1 MSALY
6 TAKATAIGG
15 RNGTVRSD
23 DGLIDLQLA
32 LPAGLGGKGDA
43 TNPEQLFAAGYAACF
58 GNAVIHA
65 TRNKETKISD
75 NDVEVTATVG
85 IGPGATGGFGLTVTL
100 DVTLAGVDSVM
111 APKPARLEAW
121 GRLARD
127 LDLAKLDAITEVR
140 PLADAP
146 ALAPEILAG
155 RIRGRVALTVG
166 G

>member
-23 DGLIDLQLA
+23 DGLIDLLLA
-32 LPAGLGGKGDA
+32 LPPGLGGKGDA

-100 DVTLAGVDSVM
+100 DVTLAGVDQAKAEEIV
-111 APKPARLEAW
+111 AEAHKVCPYSN
-121 GRLARD
+121 A
-127 LDLAKLDAITEVR
+127 T
-140 PLADAP
+140 
-146 ALAPEILAG
+146 
-155 RIRGRVALTVG
+155 RGNVDVTLSTHTR
-166 G
+166 

>member
-23 DGLIDLQLA
+23 DGLLDLQLA
-32 LPAGLGGKGDA
+32 LPSGLGGKGGA

-65 TRNKETKISD
+65 TRNKETKIRD

-85 IGPGATGGFGLTVTL
+85 IGPNAGGGFGLTVAL
-100 DVTLAGVDSVM
+100 DVTLAGVDQATAEEIV
-111 APKPARLEAW
+111 AEAHKVCPYSN
-121 GRLARD
+121 A
-127 LDLAKLDAITEVR
+127 T
-140 PLADAP
+140 
-146 ALAPEILAG
+146 
-155 RIRGRVALTVG
+155 RGNVDVALSVQTR
-166 G
+166 

>member
-32 LPAGLGGKGDA
+32 LPAGLGGEGDA

-58 GNAVIHA
+58 GNAVIHV

-100 DVTLAGVDSVM
+100 DVTLAGVDQAKAEEIV
-111 APKPARLEAW
+111 AEAHKVCPYSN
-121 GRLARD
+121 A
-127 LDLAKLDAITEVR
+127 T
-140 PLADAP
+140 
-146 ALAPEILAG
+146 
-155 RIRGRVALTVG
+155 RGNVDVTLSTHTR
-166 G
+166 

>member
-6 TAKATAIGG
+6 STTVSAVGG
-15 RNGTVRSD
+15 RNGTVRSG
-23 DGLIDLQLA
+23 DGLLDLPLA
-32 LPAGLGGKGDA
+32 LPAALGGKGDK

-100 DVTLAGVDSVM
+100 DVTLAGVDQAKAEEIV
-111 APKPARLEAW
+111 AEAHKVCPYSN
-121 GRLARD
+121 A
-127 LDLAKLDAITEVR
+127 T
-140 PLADAP
+140 
-146 ALAPEILAG
+146 
-155 RIRGRVALTVG
+155 RGNVDVTLSTHTR
-166 G
+166 

>member
-58 GNAVIHA
+58 GNAVIHV

-100 DVTLAGVDSVM
+100 DVTLAGVDQAKAEEIV
-111 APKPARLEAW
+111 AEAHKVCPYSN
-121 GRLARD
+121 A
-127 LDLAKLDAITEVR
+127 T
-140 PLADAP
+140 
-146 ALAPEILAG
+146 
-155 RIRGRVALTVG
+155 RGNVDVTLSTHTR
-166 G
+166 

>member
-32 LPAGLGGKGDA
+32 LPAGLGGKGDG

-100 DVTLAGVDSVM
+100 DVTLAGVDQAKAEEIV
-111 APKPARLEAW
+111 AEAHKVCPYSN
-121 GRLARD
+121 A
-127 LDLAKLDAITEVR
+127 T
-140 PLADAP
+140 
-146 ALAPEILAG
+146 
-155 RIRGRVALTVG
+155 RGNVDVTLSTHTR
-166 G
+166 

>member
-65 TRNKETKISD
+65 TRNKETKISY

-100 DVTLAGVDSVM
+100 DVTLAGVDQAKAEEIV
-111 APKPARLEAW
+111 AEAHKVCPYSN
-121 GRLARD
+121 A
-127 LDLAKLDAITEVR
+127 T
-140 PLADAP
+140 
-146 ALAPEILAG
+146 
-155 RIRGRVALTVG
+155 RGNVDVTLSTHTR
-166 G
+166 

>member
-43 TNPEQLFAAGYAACF
+43 TNPAQLFAAGYAACF

-100 DVTLAGVDSVM
+100 DVTLAGVDQAKAEEIV
-111 APKPARLEAW
+111 AEAHKVCPYSN
-121 GRLARD
+121 A
-127 LDLAKLDAITEVR
+127 T
-140 PLADAP
+140 
-146 ALAPEILAG
+146 
-155 RIRGRVALTVG
+155 RGNVDVTLSTHTR
-166 G
+166 

>member
-43 TNPEQLFAAGYAACF
+43 TNPEQLFASGYAACF

-100 DVTLAGVDSVM
+100 DVTLAGVDQAKAEEIV
-111 APKPARLEAW
+111 AEAHKVCPYSN
-121 GRLARD
+121 A
-127 LDLAKLDAITEVR
+127 T
-140 PLADAP
+140 
-146 ALAPEILAG
+146 
-155 RIRGRVALTVG
+155 RGNVDVTLSTHTR
-166 G
+166 

>member
-32 LPAGLGGKGDA
+32 LPAGLGGTGDA

-100 DVTLAGVDSVM
+100 DVTLAGVDQAKAEEIV
-111 APKPARLEAW
+111 AEAHKVCPYSN
-121 GRLARD
+121 A
-127 LDLAKLDAITEVR
+127 T
-140 PLADAP
+140 
-146 ALAPEILAG
+146 
-155 RIRGRVALTVG
+155 RGNVDVTLSTHTR
-166 G
+166 